1 MSFMILWNGE
11 NDMEKLTVKEAL
23 INAKHFDSQS
33 IDDEKYRRGLW
44 DYATQFYNEYRDGL
58 WLNEQVMID
67 DDMDDMWRDIFI
79 DMIYNVL
86 CEVKEGE

>member
-1 MSFMILWNGE
+1 
-11 NDMEKLTVKEAL
+11 MEKLTLKEAL

-33 IDDEKYRRGLW
+33 IDDESYRRGLW

-58 WLNEQVMID
+58 WLNQQAMID

-79 DMIYNVL
+79 DMIYTVL
-86 CEVKEGE
+86 CKVKEGE

>member
-1 MSFMILWNGE
+1 
-11 NDMEKLTVKEAL
+11 MEKLTLKEAL